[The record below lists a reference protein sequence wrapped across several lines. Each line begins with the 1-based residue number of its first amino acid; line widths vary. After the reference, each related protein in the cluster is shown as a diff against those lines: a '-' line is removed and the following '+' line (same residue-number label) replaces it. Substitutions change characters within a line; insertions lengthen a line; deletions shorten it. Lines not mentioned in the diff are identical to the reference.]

1 MPRHHLEVSRM
12 IEADAY
18 PFIGPLPMRLVTASQ
33 VLRLMERVE
42 ERGSPAVAIKLR
54 QYISTVF
61 QYAVITQRADADPAS
76 VLRGAVIK
84 PATVHSR
91 ALSREEVAAIYRGMP
106 FYQSRRTVLAIKLLM
121 MSFTRTIASASDCAP
136 TVLVRTPI
144 FTVSM

>member
-1 MPRHHLEVSRM
+1 M

-18 PFIGPLPMRLVTASQ
+18 PFIGALPMRLVTASQ

-54 QYISTVF
+54 QYISAVF